1 MSPVIKLNNI
11 VKTYQ
16 SGEVLLTA
24 LNGIDLTVEKG
35 ELTAIMGESGSGKS
49 TMLNIIGLLD
59 RPTSGNYILSGT
71 EVEKM
76 SDDELSTIRN
86 QKIGFV
92 FQSFFLLPRLTALQ
106 NVCMPLRYRGTS
118 NSEAME
124 RGMVMLEK
132 LGVGHLAK
140 HKPNQMSGGQ
150 QQRVA
155 MARALVGEPD
165 LILGDEPTGALD
177 SKTSKEV
184 MRLLIEMNEKEGRTI
199 VIVTHDPHVG
209 EQCRRVVR
217 LQDGNIVSDEGKGV

>member
-1 MSPVIKLNNI
+1 MPVINLNKV

-16 SGEVLLTA
+16 SGDTLLTA
-24 LNGIDLTVEKG
+24 LNTVDLIVEPG

-49 TMLNIIGLLD
+49 TLLNIIGLLD
-59 RPTSGNYILSGT
+59 RPSSGNYQLSGT
-71 EVEKM
+71 EVETM
-76 SDDELSTIRN
+76 TDDELSTIRN

-92 FQSFFLLPRLTALQ
+92 FQSFFLLPRITAIQ
-106 NVCMPLRYRGTS
+106 NVCIPLRYRGVP
-118 NSEAME
+118 NHEAIE
-124 RGMVMLEK
+124 RSQVMLEK

-177 SKTSKEV
+177 SRTSEEV
-184 MRLLIEMNEKEGRTI
+184 MRLLIDMNEKEGRTI

-209 EQCRRVVR
+209 ERCRRVVR
-217 LQDGNIVSDEGKGV
+217 LEDGNIIADERAGA